1 MLQLM
6 VDFME
11 LFLPVVQADNKQ
23 EPLWVTMKNTLQTV
37 IHDSN
42 LNKEKNGSVLIN
54 LIYRGYL
61 LF

>member
-11 LFLPVVQADNKQ
+11 LFLPVAQADNKQ
-23 EPLWVTMKNTLQTV
+23 EPLWVTMKNTLRTV

-42 LNKEKNGSVLIN
+42 LNKEKHGSVLIY
-54 LIYRGYL
+54 LIYTVFIRL
-61 LF
+61 